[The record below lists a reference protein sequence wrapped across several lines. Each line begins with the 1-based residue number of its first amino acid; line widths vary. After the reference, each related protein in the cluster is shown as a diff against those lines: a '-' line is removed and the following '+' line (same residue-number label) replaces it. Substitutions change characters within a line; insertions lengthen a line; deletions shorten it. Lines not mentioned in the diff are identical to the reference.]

1 MKVRKRERTGL
12 REFGEWCER
21 LRLVGSSW
29 EKMYCEKVGCKWDEN
44 LKVGG
49 KVGQIDR
56 NRVVKEWGERVKW
69 EGDLRVG
76 RMW

>member
-1 MKVRKRERTGL
+1 MW
-12 REFGEWCER
+12 EWK
-21 LRLVGSSW
+21 W
-29 EKMYCEKVGCKWDEN
+29 EKEKELGWESLANDVRDFDWQGALERKCSVKKWGAS
-44 LKVGG
+44 GG
-49 KVGQIDR
+49 KVGQIGR